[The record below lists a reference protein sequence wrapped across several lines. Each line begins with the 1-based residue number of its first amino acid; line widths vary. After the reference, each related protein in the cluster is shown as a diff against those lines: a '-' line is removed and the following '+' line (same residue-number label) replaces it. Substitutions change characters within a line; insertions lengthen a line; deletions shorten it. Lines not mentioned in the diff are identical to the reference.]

1 MNKYLFAIAF
11 SLGAAAVAWVGS
23 GFVGTNLLALTMTA
37 LIGAVFVFGAWEL
50 RQFRQA
56 TSALS
61 SALADTPEPLNDLG
75 HWLTGL
81 PASLR
86 TTVRLR
92 VEGERVG
99 LPGPALTP
107 YLVGLL
113 VMLGMLGTFLGM
125 VVTLNGAVFALESTT
140 DLQAIRTALAAPI
153 KGLGLAFGTSVAG
166 VAASAMLG
174 LMSALSRRERVQAA
188 QLLDTQIATRL
199 RGFSLVHQR
208 QETFKALQAQS
219 QALPEVVTHLQAM
232 MTQMERMSTQLNERL
247 LGNQDQFHKD
257 VKGVYT
263 DLAVSVDTSLR
274 NSLSQSAQIAGESLQ
289 PAVDAAL
296 NGIAAQ
302 AQLMHERMV
311 NTVQLQLDGLTE
323 RFSATASTVADTWT
337 RALVGQEQA
346 NATLVGGVERTLGAF
361 ADTFEQRA
369 GALVTSVNTAYTSM
383 QTDQASVDAQRLQA
397 WTQSL
402 QGAGTTLQRE
412 WQGTSE
418 KTLAQQQEICSALTL
433 AVQRVTEQAQA
444 SSAQTLADT
453 TRLITSAEDLMQ
465 SRMAAE
471 ADWTL
476 QHQERMAALLSRHE
490 QASTTL
496 VSGVERT
503 LGAFAETFEQRSGT
517 LVASVGEAYATL
529 HTDQTAG
536 DAERL
541 QRWTQ
546 SLQGAGATLQREWQ
560 ATSEATL
567 AQQQQICTVLTDT
580 VQGLTEQAQAHA
592 SQTLGEAST
601 LMTSADAL
609 MRSRI
614 DSEAEWV
621 VQHNERMAAAL
632 ARHEQASTQLMSGVE
647 RTLGAFV
654 DTFDQ
659 RSGALV
665 ATVGAAYASLQTDHA
680 ASDAQRLQAWS
691 ASLQATG
698 STLQREWQTTADK
711 TLAQQ
716 QHICTTLTDVV
727 QGVTEQANTRA
738 TQTLGD
744 ATRLIT
750 SAEELMH
757 SRMAAEADW
766 IAQHNGRMAQL
777 STQLQTE
784 LSALRE
790 EEAQR
795 GNAAVARLGELQ
807 TALTGHL
814 TTLGTALEDPI
825 TRLIEIA
832 SEAPRAAAD
841 VIGQLRKEI
850 SSGVAR
856 DNELLEERS
865 RIMATLN
872 TLLESISHASV
883 EQRAVI
889 DSLVASSAVALH
901 TAGSEFSDKVGA
913 EAGKLSDIAAH
924 VTSSAVEVSSL
935 SEAFGFAVN
944 SFNEANE
951 KLIANLQRIEGAMD
965 KSMAR
970 SDDQLAY
977 YVAQAREIIDLSLMS
992 QKEIFEELRQL
1003 PGKPAAVAEEVV

>member
-11 SLGAAAVAWVGS
+11 GLGCAAVAWVGS
-23 GFVGTNLLALTMTA
+23 GFVGTNGLALTMTA

-61 SALADTPEPLNDLG
+61 SALAATPEQLSDLG

-99 LPGPALTP
+99 LPGPSLTP

-125 VVTLNGAVFALESTT
+125 VVTLNGAVFALEGTT
-140 DLQAIRTALAAPI
+140 DLTAIRAALAAPI

-188 QLLDTQIATRL
+188 QLLDTQIATHL

-219 QALPEVVTHLQAM
+219 QALPGVVTHLQAM

-274 NSLSQSAQIAGESLQ
+274 NSLSQGAQIAGESLQ

-311 NTVQLQLDGLTE
+311 DTVQLQLDGLTE
-323 RFSATASTVADTWT
+323 RFGATASTVAATWT
-337 RALVGQEQA
+337 GALASQEQA
-346 NATLVGGVERTLGAF
+346 NAKLVGGVERTLGAF
-361 ADTFEQRA
+361 ADTFEQRS
-369 GALVTSVNTAYTSM
+369 GELVTSVNSAYATL
-383 QTDQASVDAQRLQA
+383 QADQASLDAQRLQA

-402 QGAGTTLQRE
+402 QGVGATLQSE

-418 KTLAQQQEICSALTL
+418 KTLAQQQAICSTLTQ

-444 SSAQTLADT
+444 SAAQTLADT
-453 TRLITSAEDLMQ
+453 TRLITSAEDLM
-465 SRMAAE
+465 
-471 ADWTL
+471 
-476 QHQERMAALLSRHE
+476 
-490 QASTTL
+490 
-496 VSGVERT
+496 
-503 LGAFAETFEQRSGT
+503 
-517 LVASVGEAYATL
+517 
-529 HTDQTAG
+529 
-536 DAERL
+536 
-541 QRWTQ
+541 
-546 SLQGAGATLQREWQ
+546 
-560 ATSEATL
+560 
-567 AQQQQICTVLTDT
+567 
-580 VQGLTEQAQAHA
+580 
-592 SQTLGEAST
+592 
-601 LMTSADAL
+601 
-609 MRSRI
+609 
-614 DSEAEWV
+614 
-621 VQHNERMAAAL
+621 
-632 ARHEQASTQLMSGVE
+632 
-647 RTLGAFV
+647 
-654 DTFDQ
+654 
-659 RSGALV
+659 
-665 ATVGAAYASLQTDHA
+665 
-680 ASDAQRLQAWS
+680 
-691 ASLQATG
+691 
-698 STLQREWQTTADK
+698 
-711 TLAQQ
+711 
-716 QHICTTLTDVV
+716 
-727 QGVTEQANTRA
+727 
-738 TQTLGD
+738 
-744 ATRLIT
+744 
-750 SAEELMH
+750 H
-757 SRMAAEADW
+757 SRMASEADW
-766 IAQHNGRMAQL
+766 IEQHNARMAQL
-777 STQLQTE
+777 STQMQTE
-784 LSALRE
+784 LGALRE

-795 GNAAVARLGELQ
+795 GNAAVARLAELQ

-825 TRLIEIA
+825 TRLIETA
-832 SEAPRAAAD
+832 SEAPRAAAE
-841 VIGQLRKEI
+841 VIGQLRKEV
-850 SSGVAR
+850 SSSVAR
-856 DNELLEERS
+856 DNALLEERS

-872 TLLESISHASV
+872 TLLESINHASV

-889 DSLVASSAVALH
+889 DTLVASSAVALN

-944 SFNEANE
+944 SFSEANE

-965 KSMAR
+965 KSLAR

-1003 PGKPAAVAEEVV
+1003 PGKQAAPAEEVA

>member
-1 MNKYLFAIAF
+1 MNKYLFAVAF
-11 SLGAAAVAWVGS
+11 GLGAVAVAWVGS
-23 GFVGTNLLALTMTA
+23 GFVGTNGLALTMTS

-61 SALADTPEPLNDLG
+61 SALAATPEQLSDLG

-99 LPGPALTP
+99 LPGPSLTP

-125 VVTLNGAVFALESTT
+125 VVTLNGAVFALEGTT
-140 DLQAIRTALAAPI
+140 DLTAIRAALAAPI

-188 QLLDTQIATRL
+188 QLLDTQIATHL

-274 NSLSQSAQIAGESLQ
+274 NSLSQGAQIAGESLQ

-302 AQLMHERMV
+302 AQLMHQRMV
-311 NTVQLQLDGLTE
+311 DTVQLQLDGLTE
-323 RFSATASTVADTWT
+323 RFGATASTVAATWT
-337 RALVGQEQA
+337 GALASQEQA
-346 NATLVGGVERTLGAF
+346 NAKLVGGVERTLGAF
-361 ADTFEQRA
+361 ADTFEQRS
-369 GALVTSVNTAYTSM
+369 GALVTSVNSAYATL
-383 QTDQASVDAQRLQA
+383 QADQASADAQRLQA

-402 QGAGTTLQRE
+402 QGVGATLQSE

-418 KTLAQQQEICSALTL
+418 KTLAQQQAICSTLTQ

-444 SSAQTLADT
+444 SAAQTLADT
-453 TRLITSAEDLMQ
+453 TRLITSAEDLMH
-465 SRMAAE
+465 SRIAAE
-471 ADWTL
+471 ANWI
-476 QHQERMAALLSRHE
+476 E
-490 QASTTL
+490 
-496 VSGVERT
+496 
-503 LGAFAETFEQRSGT
+503 
-517 LVASVGEAYATL
+517 
-529 HTDQTAG
+529 
-536 DAERL
+536 
-541 QRWTQ
+541 
-546 SLQGAGATLQREWQ
+546 
-560 ATSEATL
+560 
-567 AQQQQICTVLTDT
+567 
-580 VQGLTEQAQAHA
+580 
-592 SQTLGEAST
+592 
-601 LMTSADAL
+601 
-609 MRSRI
+609 
-614 DSEAEWV
+614 
-621 VQHNERMAAAL
+621 QHN
-632 ARHEQASTQLMSGVE
+632 AS
-647 RTLGAFV
+647 
-654 DTFDQ
+654 
-659 RSGALV
+659 
-665 ATVGAAYASLQTDHA
+665 
-680 ASDAQRLQAWS
+680 
-691 ASLQATG
+691 
-698 STLQREWQTTADK
+698 
-711 TLAQQ
+711 
-716 QHICTTLTDVV
+716 
-727 QGVTEQANTRA
+727 
-738 TQTLGD
+738 
-744 ATRLIT
+744 
-750 SAEELMH
+750 
-757 SRMAAEADW
+757 
-766 IAQHNGRMAQL
+766 MAQL
-777 STQLQTE
+777 STQMQTE
-784 LSALRE
+784 LGALRE

-795 GNAAVARLGELQ
+795 GNAAVARLAELQ

-825 TRLIEIA
+825 TRLIETA
-832 SEAPRAAAD
+832 SEAPRAAAE
-841 VIGQLRKEI
+841 VIGQLRKEV
-850 SSGVAR
+850 SSSVAR
-856 DNELLEERS
+856 DNALLEERS

-872 TLLESISHASV
+872 TLLESINHASV

-889 DSLVASSAVALH
+889 DTLVASSAVALN

-944 SFNEANE
+944 SFSEANE

-965 KSMAR
+965 KSLAR

-1003 PGKPAAVAEEVV
+1003 PGKQAAVAEEVA

>member
-11 SLGAAAVAWVGS
+11 GLGCAAVAWVGS
-23 GFVGTNLLALTMTA
+23 GFVGTNLLALTMTS

-61 SALADTPEPLNDLG
+61 SALAATPEQLSDLG

-99 LPGPALTP
+99 LPGPSLTP

-125 VVTLNGAVFALESTT
+125 VVTLNGAVFALEGTT
-140 DLQAIRTALAAPI
+140 DLTAIRAALAAPI
-153 KGLGLAFGTSVAG
+153 RGLGLAFGTSVAG

-188 QLLDTQIATRL
+188 QLLDTQIATSL

-274 NSLSQSAQIAGESLQ
+274 NSLSQGAQIAGESLQ

-311 NTVQLQLDGLTE
+311 DTVQLQLDGLTE
-323 RFSATASTVADTWT
+323 RFGATASTVAATWT
-337 RALVGQEQA
+337 GALASQEQA
-346 NATLVGGVERTLGAF
+346 NAKLVGGVERTLGAF
-361 ADTFEQRA
+361 ADTF
-369 GALVTSVNTAYTSM
+369 
-383 QTDQASVDAQRLQA
+383 D
-397 WTQSL
+397 
-402 QGAGTTLQRE
+402 
-412 WQGTSE
+412 
-418 KTLAQQQEICSALTL
+418 
-433 AVQRVTEQAQA
+433 
-444 SSAQTLADT
+444 
-453 TRLITSAEDLMQ
+453 
-465 SRMAAE
+465 
-471 ADWTL
+471 
-476 QHQERMAALLSRHE
+476 
-490 QASTTL
+490 
-496 VSGVERT
+496 
-503 LGAFAETFEQRSGT
+503 QRSDA

-529 HTDQTAG
+529 HTDQTA
-536 DAERL
+536 
-541 QRWTQ
+541 
-546 SLQGAGATLQREWQ
+546 
-560 ATSEATL
+560 
-567 AQQQQICTVLTDT
+567 
-580 VQGLTEQAQAHA
+580 
-592 SQTLGEAST
+592 
-601 LMTSADAL
+601 
-609 MRSRI
+609 
-614 DSEAEWV
+614 
-621 VQHNERMAAAL
+621 
-632 ARHEQASTQLMSGVE
+632 
-647 RTLGAFV
+647 
-654 DTFDQ
+654 
-659 RSGALV
+659 
-665 ATVGAAYASLQTDHA
+665 
-680 ASDAQRLQAWS
+680 SDAQRLEAWS
-691 ASLQATG
+691 QSLQATG
-698 STLQREWQTTADK
+698 STLQREWQATADK

-716 QHICTTLTDVV
+716 QHICTTLSDAV
-727 QGVTEQANTRA
+727 QSVTAQAQTHA

-750 SAEELMH
+750 SAEELMR
-757 SRMAAEADW
+757 SRIAAEANW
-766 IAQHNGRMAQL
+766 IEQHNARMAQL
-777 STQLQTE
+777 STQMQTE
-784 LSALRE
+784 LGALRE

-795 GNAAVARLGELQ
+795 GNAAVARLAELQ

-825 TRLIEIA
+825 TRLIETA
-832 SEAPRAAAD
+832 SEAPRAAAE
-841 VIGQLRKEI
+841 VIGQLRKEV
-850 SSGVAR
+850 SSSVAR
-856 DNELLEERS
+856 DNALLEERS

-872 TLLESISHASV
+872 TLLESINHASV

-889 DSLVASSAVALH
+889 DTLVASSAVALN

-944 SFNEANE
+944 SFSEANE

-965 KSMAR
+965 KSLAR

-1003 PGKPAAVAEEVV
+1003 PGKQAAVAEEVA

>member
-11 SLGAAAVAWVGS
+11 GLGCAAVAWVGS
-23 GFVGTNLLALTMTA
+23 GFVGTNLLALTMTS

-61 SALADTPEPLNDLG
+61 SALAATPEQLSDLG

-99 LPGPALTP
+99 LPGPSLTP

-125 VVTLNGAVFALESTT
+125 VVTLNGAVFALEGTT
-140 DLQAIRTALAAPI
+140 DLTAIRAALAAPI

-188 QLLDTQIATRL
+188 QLLDTQIATHL

-219 QALPEVVTHLQAM
+219 QALPGVVTHLQAM

-274 NSLSQSAQIAGESLQ
+274 NSLSQGAQIAGESLQ

-311 NTVQLQLDGLTE
+311 DTVQLQLDGLTE
-323 RFSATASTVADTWT
+323 RFGATASTVAATWT
-337 RALVGQEQA
+337 GALASQEQA
-346 NATLVGGVERTLGAF
+346 NAKLVGGVERTLGAF
-361 ADTFEQRA
+361 ADTFEQRS
-369 GALVTSVNTAYTSM
+369 GELVTSMNSAYATL
-383 QTDQASVDAQRLQA
+383 QADQATKDTQRLQA

-402 QGAGTTLQRE
+402 QGVGATLQSE

-418 KTLAQQQEICSALTL
+418 KTLAQQQAICSTLTQ

-444 SSAQTLADT
+444 STAQTLADT
-453 TRLITSAEDLMQ
+453 TRLITSAEDLM
-465 SRMAAE
+465 
-471 ADWTL
+471 
-476 QHQERMAALLSRHE
+476 
-490 QASTTL
+490 
-496 VSGVERT
+496 
-503 LGAFAETFEQRSGT
+503 
-517 LVASVGEAYATL
+517 
-529 HTDQTAG
+529 
-536 DAERL
+536 
-541 QRWTQ
+541 
-546 SLQGAGATLQREWQ
+546 
-560 ATSEATL
+560 
-567 AQQQQICTVLTDT
+567 
-580 VQGLTEQAQAHA
+580 
-592 SQTLGEAST
+592 
-601 LMTSADAL
+601 
-609 MRSRI
+609 
-614 DSEAEWV
+614 
-621 VQHNERMAAAL
+621 
-632 ARHEQASTQLMSGVE
+632 
-647 RTLGAFV
+647 
-654 DTFDQ
+654 
-659 RSGALV
+659 
-665 ATVGAAYASLQTDHA
+665 
-680 ASDAQRLQAWS
+680 
-691 ASLQATG
+691 
-698 STLQREWQTTADK
+698 
-711 TLAQQ
+711 
-716 QHICTTLTDVV
+716 
-727 QGVTEQANTRA
+727 
-738 TQTLGD
+738 
-744 ATRLIT
+744 
-750 SAEELMH
+750 H
-757 SRMAAEADW
+757 SRMASEADW
-766 IAQHNGRMAQL
+766 IEQHNARMAQL
-777 STQLQTE
+777 STQMQTE
-784 LSALRE
+784 LGALRE

-795 GNAAVARLGELQ
+795 GNAAVARLAELQ

-825 TRLIEIA
+825 TRLIETA
-832 SEAPRAAAD
+832 SEAPRAAAE
-841 VIGQLRKEI
+841 VIGQLRKEV
-850 SSGVAR
+850 SSSVAR
-856 DNELLEERS
+856 DNALLEERS

-872 TLLESISHASV
+872 TLLESINHASV

-889 DSLVASSAVALH
+889 DTLVASSAVALN

-944 SFNEANE
+944 SFSEANE

-965 KSMAR
+965 KSLAR

-1003 PGKPAAVAEEVV
+1003 PGKQAAVAEEVA

>member
-1 MNKYLFAIAF
+1 MA
-11 SLGAAAVAWVGS
+11 
-23 GFVGTNLLALTMTA
+23 
-37 LIGAVFVFGAWEL
+37 
-50 RQFRQA
+50 
-56 TSALS
+56 
-61 SALADTPEPLNDLG
+61 SALAATPAQLSDLG
-75 HWLTGL
+75 QWLSGV

-125 VVTLNGAVFALESTT
+125 VVTLNGAVFALEGTT
-140 DLQAIRTALAAPI
+140 DLTAIRAALAAPI

-188 QLLDTQIATRL
+188 QTLDSQIATTL
-199 RGFSLVHQR
+199 RGFSMVHQR

-232 MTQMERMSTQLNERL
+232 MTQMERMNEQLNERL
-247 LGNQDQFHKD
+247 VGNQDQFHRD

-263 DLAVSVDTSLR
+263 DLAVSVDMSLR
-274 NSLSQSAQIAGESLQ
+274 NSLSQGAQIAGESLQ

-302 AQLMHERMV
+302 AKLMHERMV
-311 NTVQLQLDGLTE
+311 DTVQLQLDGLTE
-323 RFSATASTVADTWT
+323 RFGATASTVAATWT
-337 RALVGQEQA
+337 GALASQEQA
-346 NATLVGGVERTLGAF
+346 NAKLVGGVERTLGAF
-361 ADTFEQRA
+361 ADTFEQRS
-369 GALVTSVNTAYTSM
+369 GALVTSVNSAYATL
-383 QTDQASVDAQRLQA
+383 QADQASNDAQRMQA

-402 QGAGTTLQRE
+402 QGVGATLQSE

-418 KTLAQQQEICSALTL
+418 KTLAQQQEICSTLTQ
-433 AVQRVTEQAQA
+433 AVQRVSEQTQA
-444 SSAQTLADT
+444 SAAQTLADT
-453 TRLITSAEDLMQ
+453 TRLITSAEDLMH
-465 SRMAAE
+465 SRMASE
-471 ADWTL
+471 ADWTT

-503 LGAFAETFEQRSGT
+503 LGAFADTFDARSGA
-517 LVASVGEAYATL
+517 LVASVGEAYASL
-529 HTDQTAG
+529 QTDQTAG
-536 DAERL
+536 DAQRL
-541 QRWTQ
+541 QLWTQ
-546 SLQGAGATLQREWQ
+546 SLEGAGATLQREWQ
-560 ATSEATL
+560 STSEATL
-567 AQQQQICTVLTDT
+567 AQQQEICTLLTQT
-580 VQGLTEQAQAHA
+580 VQGLTAQAQAHA

-614 DSEAEWV
+614 ESEAEWV

-632 ARHEQASTQLMSGVE
+632 ASHEQASAQLMGGVE
-647 RTLGAFV
+647 RTLGAFSE
-654 DTFDQ
+654 TFEQ
-659 RSGALV
+659 RSTALV

-680 ASDAQRLQAWS
+680 TSDAQRLQAWS
-691 ASLQATG
+691 QSLQATG
-698 STLQREWQTTADK
+698 STLQREWQSTADK

-716 QHICTTLTDVV
+716 QQICTTLTEAV
-727 QGVTEQANTRA
+727 QGVTEQAQTRS
-738 TQTLGD
+738 TQTLSD

-750 SAEELMH
+750 SAEELMR
-757 SRMAAEADW
+757 SRLAAEAEW
-766 IAQHNGRMAQL
+766 IAQHNGRMEAL
-777 STQLQTE
+777 STQMRTE
-784 LSALRE
+784 LGALRE
-790 EEAQR
+790 QEAQR
-795 GNAAVARLGELQ
+795 GDAAVARLAELQ

-825 TRLIEIA
+825 TRLIETA

-850 SSGVAR
+850 SSSVAR

-872 TLLESISHASV
+872 TLLESINHASV

-889 DSLVASSAVALH
+889 DSLVASSAVALN

-913 EAGKLSDIAAH
+913 EAVKLSDIAAH

-1003 PGKPAAVAEEVV
+1003 PGKQAAPAEEVA

>member
-11 SLGAAAVAWVGS
+11 GLGAAAVAWVGS
-23 GFVGTNLLALTMTA
+23 GFIGTNLLALTMTA

-56 TSALS
+56 TSALA
-61 SALADTPEPLNDLG
+61 SALAATPAQLSDLG
-75 HWLTGL
+75 DWLSGV

-125 VVTLNGAVFALESTT
+125 VVTLNGAVFALEGTT
-140 DLQAIRTALAAPI
+140 DLTAIRAALAAPI

-188 QLLDTQIATRL
+188 QALDSQIATTL
-199 RGFSLVHQR
+199 RGFSMVHQR

-219 QALPEVVTHLQAM
+219 QALPEVVTHLRAM
-232 MTQMERMSTQLNERL
+232 MTQMERMNEQLNERL
-247 LGNQDQFHKD
+247 VGNQDQFHKD

-263 DLAVSVDTSLR
+263 DLAVSVDMSLR

-302 AQLMHERMV
+302 AKLMHERMV
-311 NTVQLQLDGLTE
+311 DTVQLQLDGLTE
-323 RFSATASTVADTWT
+323 RFGATASTVAATWT
-337 RALVGQEQA
+337 GALASQEQA
-346 NATLVGGVERTLGAF
+346 NAKLVGGVERTLGAF
-361 ADTFEQRA
+361 ADTFEQRS
-369 GALVTSVNTAYTSM
+369 GALVTSVNSAYATL
-383 QTDQASVDAQRLQA
+383 QADQASLDAQRLQA

-402 QGAGTTLQRE
+402 QSVGATLQSE

-418 KTLAQQQEICSALTL
+418 KTLAQQQEICSTLTQ
-433 AVQRVTEQAQA
+433 AVQRVNEQTQA
-444 SSAQTLADT
+444 SAAQTLADT
-453 TRLITSAEDLMQ
+453 TRLITSAEDLMH
-465 SRMAAE
+465 SRMASE
-471 ADWTL
+471 ADWTT

-490 QASTTL
+490 QASTML

-503 LGAFAETFEQRSGT
+503 LGAFADTFDARSGA
-517 LVASVGEAYATL
+517 LVASVGTAYASL
-529 HTDQTAG
+529 QTDQTAG
-536 DAERL
+536 DAQRL
-541 QRWTQ
+541 QLWTQ
-546 SLQGAGATLQREWQ
+546 SLEGASATLQREWQ
-560 ATSEATL
+560 STADKTL
-567 AQQQQICTVLTDT
+567 AQQQQICTTLTEA
-580 VQGLTEQAQAHA
+580 VQSVTEQAQ
-592 SQTLGEAST
+592 TR
-601 LMTSADAL
+601 SA
-609 MRSRI
+609 
-614 DSEAEWV
+614 
-621 VQHNERMAAAL
+621 
-632 ARHEQASTQLMSGVE
+632 
-647 RTLGAFV
+647 
-654 DTFDQ
+654 
-659 RSGALV
+659 
-665 ATVGAAYASLQTDHA
+665 
-680 ASDAQRLQAWS
+680 
-691 ASLQATG
+691 
-698 STLQREWQTTADK
+698 
-711 TLAQQ
+711 
-716 QHICTTLTDVV
+716 
-727 QGVTEQANTRA
+727 
-738 TQTLGD
+738 QTLGD

-750 SAEELMH
+750 SAEELMR
-757 SRMAAEADW
+757 SRLAAEAEW
-766 IAQHNGRMAQL
+766 IAQHNARMEAL
-777 STQLQTE
+777 STQVRTE
-784 LSALRE
+784 LGALRA

-795 GNAAVARLGELQ
+795 GDAAVARLAELQ

-825 TRLIEIA
+825 TRLIETA
-832 SEAPRAAAD
+832 SEAPRATAD

-850 SSGVAR
+850 SSSVAR

-872 TLLESISHASV
+872 TLLESINHASV

-889 DSLVASSAVALH
+889 DSLVATSAVALN

-913 EAGKLSDIAAH
+913 EAVKLSDIAAH

-1003 PGKPAAVAEEVV
+1003 PGKQAAPAEEVA

>member
-1 MNKYLFAIAF
+1 MNKYLFGIAF
-11 SLGAAAVAWVGS
+11 GLGGTAVVWVGS

-61 SALADTPEPLNDLG
+61 RALAATPAPLVDLG

-92 VEGERVG
+92 VEGERIG
-99 LPGPALTP
+99 LPGPSLTP

-125 VVTLNGAVFALESTT
+125 VVTLNGAVFALEGTT

-188 QLLDTQIATRL
+188 QLLDTQIATNL
-199 RGFSLVHQR
+199 RDFSLVHQR
-208 QETFKALQAQS
+208 QETFKALQSQS
-219 QALPEVVTHLQAM
+219 QALPAVVTHLQAM

-302 AQLMHERMV
+302 AQLMHERMA
-311 NTVQLQLDGLTE
+311 NTVQLQLDGLTQ
-323 RFSATASTVADTWT
+323 RFDATASTVAATWT
-337 RALVGQEQA
+337 ASLAGQEQT
-346 NATLVGGVERTLGAF
+346 NAQLVG
-361 ADTFEQRA
+361 
-369 GALVTSVNTAYTSM
+369 
-383 QTDQASVDAQRLQA
+383 
-397 WTQSL
+397 
-402 QGAGTTLQRE
+402 
-412 WQGTSE
+412 
-418 KTLAQQQEICSALTL
+418 
-433 AVQRVTEQAQA
+433 
-444 SSAQTLADT
+444 
-453 TRLITSAEDLMQ
+453 
-465 SRMAAE
+465 
-471 ADWTL
+471 
-476 QHQERMAALLSRHE
+476 
-490 QASTTL
+490 
-496 VSGVERT
+496 
-503 LGAFAETFEQRSGT
+503 
-517 LVASVGEAYATL
+517 
-529 HTDQTAG
+529 
-536 DAERL
+536 
-541 QRWTQ
+541 
-546 SLQGAGATLQREWQ
+546 
-560 ATSEATL
+560 
-567 AQQQQICTVLTDT
+567 
-580 VQGLTEQAQAHA
+580 
-592 SQTLGEAST
+592 
-601 LMTSADAL
+601 
-609 MRSRI
+609 
-614 DSEAEWV
+614 
-621 VQHNERMAAAL
+621 
-632 ARHEQASTQLMSGVE
+632 GVE

-654 DTFDQ
+654 DTFEQ

-665 ATVGAAYASLQTDHA
+665 ASVNTAYSRLQADQAIKDT
-680 ASDAQRLQAWS
+680 QRLQAWTQ
-691 ASLQATG
+691 SLEGTG
-698 STLQREWQTTADK
+698 ATLQREWQGTSDK

-716 QHICTTLTDVV
+716 QEICSTLTQAV
-727 QGVTEQANTRA
+727 QRVTEQAQVSA
-738 TQTLGD
+738 TQTLAD
-744 ATRLIT
+744 TTRLIT

-766 IAQHNGRMAQL
+766 IEQHNGRMEQL
-777 STQLQTE
+777 SAQMRME
-784 LSALRE
+784 LGSLRE

-795 GNAAVARLGELQ
+795 GNAAVARLSELQ
-807 TALTGHL
+807 TALTSHL

-825 TRLIEIA
+825 TRLIETA

-841 VIGQLRKEI
+841 VITQLRKEV
-850 SSGVAR
+850 SNSVAR

-872 TLLESISHASV
+872 TLLESIKHACV

-889 DSLVASSAVALH
+889 DTLVASSAVALN
-901 TAGSEFSDKVGA
+901 TAGSEFSDKVEA
-913 EAGKLSDIAAH
+913 EAVKLSDIAAH

-944 SFNEANE
+944 SFSEANQ

-1003 PGKPAAVAEEVV
+1003 SGKQAAVAEEVA

>member
-11 SLGAAAVAWVGS
+11 GLGCAAVAWVGS
-23 GFVGTNLLALTMTA
+23 GFVGTNGLALTMTA

-61 SALADTPEPLNDLG
+61 SALAATPEQLSDLG

-99 LPGPALTP
+99 LPGPSLTP

-125 VVTLNGAVFALESTT
+125 VVTLNGAVFALEGTT
-140 DLQAIRTALAAPI
+140 DLTAIRAALAAPI

-188 QLLDTQIATRL
+188 QLLDTQIATHL

-274 NSLSQSAQIAGESLQ
+274 NSLSQGAQIAGESLQ

-311 NTVQLQLDGLTE
+311 DTVQLQLDGLTE
-323 RFSATASTVADTWT
+323 RFGATASTVAATWT
-337 RALVGQEQA
+337 GALASQEQA
-346 NATLVGGVERTLGAF
+346 NAKLVGGVERTLGAF
-361 ADTFEQRA
+361 ADTFEQRS
-369 GALVTSVNTAYTSM
+369 GELVTSMNSAYATL
-383 QTDQASVDAQRLQA
+383 QADQASLDAQRLQA

-402 QGAGTTLQRE
+402 QGVGATLQSE

-418 KTLAQQQEICSALTL
+418 KTLAQQQAICSTLTQ

-444 SSAQTLADT
+444 STTQTLADT
-453 TRLITSAEDLMQ
+453 TRLITSAEDLM
-465 SRMAAE
+465 
-471 ADWTL
+471 
-476 QHQERMAALLSRHE
+476 
-490 QASTTL
+490 
-496 VSGVERT
+496 
-503 LGAFAETFEQRSGT
+503 
-517 LVASVGEAYATL
+517 
-529 HTDQTAG
+529 
-536 DAERL
+536 
-541 QRWTQ
+541 
-546 SLQGAGATLQREWQ
+546 
-560 ATSEATL
+560 
-567 AQQQQICTVLTDT
+567 
-580 VQGLTEQAQAHA
+580 
-592 SQTLGEAST
+592 
-601 LMTSADAL
+601 
-609 MRSRI
+609 
-614 DSEAEWV
+614 
-621 VQHNERMAAAL
+621 
-632 ARHEQASTQLMSGVE
+632 
-647 RTLGAFV
+647 
-654 DTFDQ
+654 
-659 RSGALV
+659 
-665 ATVGAAYASLQTDHA
+665 
-680 ASDAQRLQAWS
+680 
-691 ASLQATG
+691 
-698 STLQREWQTTADK
+698 
-711 TLAQQ
+711 
-716 QHICTTLTDVV
+716 
-727 QGVTEQANTRA
+727 
-738 TQTLGD
+738 
-744 ATRLIT
+744 
-750 SAEELMH
+750 H
-757 SRMAAEADW
+757 SRMASEADW
-766 IAQHNGRMAQL
+766 IEQHNARMAQL
-777 STQLQTE
+777 STQMQTE
-784 LSALRE
+784 LGALRE

-795 GNAAVARLGELQ
+795 GNAAVARLAELQ

-825 TRLIEIA
+825 TRLIETA
-832 SEAPRAAAD
+832 SEAPRAAAE
-841 VIGQLRKEI
+841 VIGQLRKEV
-850 SSGVAR
+850 SSSVAR
-856 DNELLEERS
+856 DNALLEERS

-872 TLLESISHASV
+872 TLLESINHASV

-889 DSLVASSAVALH
+889 DTLVASSAVALN

-944 SFNEANE
+944 SFSEANE
-951 KLIANLQRIEGAMD
+951 KLIANLQRIEVAMD
-965 KSMAR
+965 KSLAR

-1003 PGKPAAVAEEVV
+1003 PGKQAAVAEEVA

>member
-1 MNKYLFAIAF
+1 MNKYLFAVAF
-11 SLGAAAVAWVGS
+11 GLGAVAVAWVGR
-23 GFVGTNLLALTMTA
+23 GFVGTNGLALTMTV
-37 LIGAVFVFGAWEL
+37 LIGAVFIFGAWEL
-50 RQFRQA
+50 RQFRHA
-56 TSALS
+56 TAALS
-61 SALADTPEPLNDLG
+61 RALAQTSEPLNDLG
-75 HWLTGL
+75 HWLASL

-86 TTVRLR
+86 NTVRLR

-125 VVTLNGAVFALESTT
+125 VVTLNGAVFALEGTT
-140 DLQAIRTALAAPI
+140 DLQAIRAALAAPI
-153 KGLGLAFGTSVAG
+153 KGLGLAFGTSIAG

-174 LMSALSRRERVQAA
+174 LMSALSRRERMQAA
-188 QLLDTQIATRL
+188 QLLDTQIATHL

-219 QALPEVVTHLQAM
+219 QALPQVVTHLQAM

-247 LGNQDQFHKD
+247 VGNQNQFHQH

-263 DLAVSVDTSLR
+263 DLALSVDTSLR
-274 NSLSQSAQIAGESLQ
+274 NSLSQGAQIAGESLQ

-302 AQLMHERMV
+302 AQLMHERMAS
-311 NTVQLQLDGLTE
+311 TVQLQLDGLTE
-323 RFSATASTVADTWT
+323 RFGTTAATVAATWTASLA
-337 RALVGQEQA
+337 GQAHA
-346 NATLVGGVERTLGAF
+346 NAQLVGGVERTLGAF
-361 ADTFEQRA
+361 ADTFAQRA
-369 GALVTSVNTAYTSM
+369 GALVASVNDAYASL
-383 QTDQASVDAQRLQA
+383 QADQATRDVQRLQV

-402 QGAGTTLQRE
+402 QGVGATLQSE

-418 KTLAQQQEICSALTL
+418 KTLAQQQEICSTLTQ
-433 AVQRVTEQAQA
+433 AVQRVSEQTLA
-444 SSAQTLADT
+444 SAAQTLADT
-453 TRLITSAEDLMQ
+453 TRLITSAEDLMH
-465 SRMAAE
+465 SRMASE
-471 ADWTL
+471 ADWTT

-503 LGAFAETFEQRSGT
+503 LGAFADTFEARST
-517 LVASVGEAYATL
+517 
-529 HTDQTAG
+529 
-536 DAERL
+536 
-541 QRWTQ
+541 
-546 SLQGAGATLQREWQ
+546 
-560 ATSEATL
+560 
-567 AQQQQICTVLTDT
+567 
-580 VQGLTEQAQAHA
+580 
-592 SQTLGEAST
+592 
-601 LMTSADAL
+601 
-609 MRSRI
+609 
-614 DSEAEWV
+614 
-621 VQHNERMAAAL
+621 
-632 ARHEQASTQLMSGVE
+632 
-647 RTLGAFV
+647 
-654 DTFDQ
+654 
-659 RSGALV
+659 ALV

-680 ASDAQRLQAWS
+680 TSDAQRLQAWS
-691 ASLQATG
+691 QSLESASA
-698 STLQREWQTTADK
+698 TLQREWQSTADK

-716 QHICTTLTDVV
+716 QQICTTLTEAV
-727 QGVTEQANTRA
+727 QGVTEQAQTRSA
-738 TQTLGD
+738 QTLGD

-750 SAEELMH
+750 SAEELMR
-757 SRMAAEADW
+757 SRLAAEAEW
-766 IAQHNGRMAQL
+766 IAQHNGRMEAL
-777 STQLQTE
+777 STQMRTDLG
-784 LSALRE
+784 ALRE
-790 EEAQR
+790 QEAQR
-795 GNAAVARLGELQ
+795 GDAAVVRLGELQ

-825 TRLIEIA
+825 TRLIETA
-832 SEAPRAAAD
+832 SEAPRAAAE

-850 SSGVAR
+850 SNSVAR
-856 DNELLEERS
+856 DNALLEERS

-872 TLLESISHASV
+872 TLLESISHASA

-889 DSLVASSAVALH
+889 DSLVASSAVALT
-901 TAGSEFSDKVGA
+901 TAGSEFSEKVGA
-913 EAGKLSDIAAH
+913 EAVKLSDIAAH

-944 SFNEANE
+944 AFSEANE

-1003 PGKPAAVAEEVV
+1003 PGKQTAVAEEVA

>member
-1 MNKYLFAIAF
+1 MNKYLFAVAF
-11 SLGAAAVAWVGS
+11 GLGAAAVAWVGS
-23 GFVGTNLLALTMTA
+23 GFVGANLLALTMTV

-56 TSALS
+56 TSGLS
-61 SALADTPEPLNDLG
+61 RALAQTPEPLNDLG
-75 HWLTGL
+75 HWLASL

-125 VVTLNGAVFALESTT
+125 VVTLNGAVFALEGTT

-153 KGLGLAFGTSVAG
+153 KGLGLAFGTSIAG

-188 QLLDTQIATRL
+188 QLLDTQIATNL

-263 DLAVSVDTSLR
+263 DLAMSVDTSLR
-274 NSLSQSAQIAGESLQ
+274 NSLSQGAQIAGASLQ

-296 NGIAAQ
+296 NGIATQ
-302 AQLMHERMV
+302 AQLMHERMA
-311 NTVQLQLDGLTE
+311 NTVQVQLDGLTE
-323 RFSATASTVADTWT
+323 RFGTTAATVAATWTASLA
-337 RALVGQEQA
+337 GQEQA
-346 NATLVGGVERTLGAF
+346 NAQLVGGVERSLGAF
-361 ADTFEQRA
+361 ADTFEQRS
-369 GALVTSVNTAYTSM
+369 GALVGSVTSAYASL
-383 QTDQASVDAQRLQA
+383 QADQATSDAQRLQT

-402 QGAGTTLQRE
+402 QGVSATLQSE
-412 WQGTSE
+412 WQATSE
-418 KTLAQQQEICSALTL
+418 KTLAQQDTICNALTQ
-433 AVQRVTEQAQA
+433 AVQRVTEQTQA
-444 SSAQTLADT
+444 SATQTLADT
-453 TRLITSAEDLMQ
+453 TRLITSAEDLLH
-465 SRMAAE
+465 SRLADE
-471 ADWTL
+471 ADWTT

-490 QASTTL
+490 QTSTTL

-503 LGAFAETFEQRSGT
+503 LGAFASTFEQRS
-517 LVASVGEAYATL
+517 
-529 HTDQTAG
+529 
-536 DAERL
+536 
-541 QRWTQ
+541 
-546 SLQGAGATLQREWQ
+546 
-560 ATSEATL
+560 
-567 AQQQQICTVLTDT
+567 
-580 VQGLTEQAQAHA
+580 
-592 SQTLGEAST
+592 
-601 LMTSADAL
+601 DAL
-609 MRSRI
+609 
-614 DSEAEWV
+614 
-621 VQHNERMAAAL
+621 
-632 ARHEQASTQLMSGVE
+632 VE
-647 RTLGAFV
+647 K
-654 DTFDQ
+654 
-659 RSGALV
+659 
-665 ATVGAAYASLQTDHA
+665 VGAAYASLQTDHMH
-680 ASDAQRLQAWS
+680 SDAQRLEAWS
-691 ASLQATG
+691 QSLQATG
-698 STLQREWQTTADK
+698 ATLQREWQTTADK

-716 QHICTTLTDVV
+716 QQICTTLADAVHS
-727 QGVTEQANTRA
+727 VTEHAQTHA

-750 SAEELMH
+750 SAEELMR
-757 SRMAAEADW
+757 SRIAAEAAW
-766 IAQHNGRMAQL
+766 IEQHNARMAQL

-784 LSALRE
+784 LGALRE
-790 EEAQR
+790 EETQR

-825 TRLIEIA
+825 TRLIETA
-832 SEAPRAAAD
+832 SEAPRAAAE

-850 SSGVAR
+850 SNSVAR
-856 DNELLEERS
+856 DNALLEERS

-872 TLLESISHASV
+872 TLLESISHASA

-889 DSLVASSAVALH
+889 DSLVASSAVALT

-913 EAGKLSDIAAH
+913 EAVKLSDIAAH

-944 SFNEANE
+944 AFSEANE

-1003 PGKPAAVAEEVV
+1003 PGKQAPVAEEVA